1 MMRHQAG
8 YSYILLIFMVA
19 LMGAALAAAGDI
31 WATTRQREKEVEL
44 LFAGDAIRLAIAS
57 YYNAGSVKQ
66 YPAQLSDL
74 LKDPR
79 FPETRR
85 HLRQLY
91 PDPFAQASAVA
102 WIEIKAPQGGIMG
115 VASTSEKPPL
125 KRQGFPLVDRV
136 FEEQTLLLKEKM
148 RYRDWEFVYLPV
160 QNPASRS
167 RH

>member
-1 MMRHQAG
+1 MKRQAG
-8 YSYILLIFMVA
+8 YTYLLLIFLVA
-19 LMGAALAAAGDI
+19 LLSAALAAAGDV
-31 WATTRQREKEVEL
+31 WATTRQREKEIEL
-44 LFAGDAIRLAIAS
+44 IFAGDAIRLAIAS
-57 YYNAGSVKQ
+57 YYNVGSAKQ

-91 PDPFAQASAVA
+91 PDPFAPASAVA

-115 VASTSEKPPL
+115 VASASETAPL
-125 KRQGFPLVDRV
+125 KRQGFPQVDQV
-136 FEEQTLLLKEKM
+136 FEERALLLKEKM
-148 RYRDWEFVYLPV
+148 RYRDWEFVYLPI
-160 QNPASRS
+160 QNPASTA